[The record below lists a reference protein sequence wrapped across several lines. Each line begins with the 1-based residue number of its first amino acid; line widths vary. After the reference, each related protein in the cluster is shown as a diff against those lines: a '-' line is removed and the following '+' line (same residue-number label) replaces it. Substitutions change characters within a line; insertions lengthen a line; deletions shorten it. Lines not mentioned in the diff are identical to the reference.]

1 MSLIDIFD
9 YKMKLGRP
17 KEKDILDKIKAYQD
31 GTITDKISLLR
42 QLLSYYK
49 KEDIKN

>member
-1 MSLIDIFD
+1 MSLVDIFD

-17 KEKDILDKIKAYQD
+17 KEKDILNLIKSYQS
-31 GTITDKISLLR
+31 GTIADKISLVR